1 MNQNLVEINNNCG
14 IVSDENGNVSLIE
27 KKNDTYNFEEIL
39 LKENQIENLKLKLE
53 DYSKKLDQNKFDIIG
68 GEIISTVLIA
78 TEIGLAIAFNSVL
91 TLKEL
96 ILLMTL
102 SYLSVKG
109 LFSFMYG
116 TRIGRYIK
124 KKKLTSEIE
133 KIESEIPELEKEL
146 ANIKEKSKYKVECS
160 TINESNEKTL
170 ANEFDYNLSL
180 PMAMNNY
187 YAPKVTN
194 KVRVLKLRK

>member
-53 DYSKKLDQNKFDIIG
+53 IFKENLERNKKNIIY
-68 GEIISTVLIA
+68 GEIINIVLLA
-78 TEIGLAIAFNSVL
+78 LEIGMAIFMSSALVL
-91 TLKEL
+91 KDL
-96 ILLMTL
+96 ILLMAATYIPFKL
-102 SYLSVKG
+102 INIL
-109 LFSFMYG
+109 MHG
-116 TRIGRYIK
+116 TRIERHIK
-124 KKKLTSEIE
+124 KKKLITKIEEIE
-133 KIESEIPELEKEL
+133 LELPTLENEL
-146 ANIKEKSKYKVECS
+146 ANIKEKSKYKIECS

>member
-53 DYSKKLDQNKFDIIG
+53 IFKENLERNKKNIIY
-68 GEIISTVLIA
+68 GEIINIVLLA
-78 TEIGLAIAFNSVL
+78 LEIGMAIFMSSALVL
-91 TLKEL
+91 KDL
-96 ILLMTL
+96 ILLMAATYIPFKL
-102 SYLSVKG
+102 INIL
-109 LFSFMYG
+109 MHG
-116 TRIGRYIK
+116 TRIERHIK
-124 KKKLTSEIE
+124 KKKLITKIEEIE
-133 KIESEIPELEKEL
+133 LELPTLENEL
-146 ANIKEKSKYKVECS
+146 ANIKEKSKYKIECS

-180 PMAMNNY
+180 PMTMNNY